1 MSVEEE
7 EDTVSEDDP
16 YRMSRPQTWD
26 ANRWHERG
34 DENVNTLETV
44 EN

>member
-1 MSVEEE
+1 MNVEE

-16 YRMSRPQTWD
+16 YRMSYPQTWD
-26 ANRWHERG
+26 ANTAWLERD
-34 DENVNTLETV
+34 DENVNKLETV